1 MPALN
6 AEFSPTIAPDAVDAP
21 PSGRA
26 ADARRYKAFISY
38 SWADKAWGEWAH
50 RALETYQTPKAL
62 VGKPAL
68 RGPVPARLT
77 PIFKDREEEAA
88 GAGITASIEAAMT
101 ASDFMIVICSPTS
114 AQSKWVNHEVA
125 WFKTHRDKRRILA
138 LVVGGEPGAS
148 FVPGREAEECFPK
161 TLLYEVGADLQPTEK
176 KEDVPLAADA
186 RKVGDGK
193 HGAKLKLAA
202 ALLGLGLDDL
212 VRRDARRRTI
222 RRRIVTTALAGLSL
236 WMTAN
241 TWFAISQRNEAR
253 AQRALAEQQTE
264 NVNAALDYLV
274 SLFEIANPATEN
286 PKTITA
292 LTILERGRA
301 KIDAELGDKPVVRA
315 RLLTAIGSVY
325 QNLGDIKGAEPV
337 LADAARG
344 PFATLG
350 DEVDARMHYAD
361 ALVRLRAFDK
371 AAQEIEAATAAIDAA
386 RPAPKPAMLSLYRME
401 VERIRAT
408 MAYFKRDFANAVSTY
423 VSAIALCE
431 ETAACEADARASLS
445 NNLSIAYNE
454 SGRVAEARAEM
465 LVARKIIAEKYGE
478 DHLETAIADHNVAYS
493 DFRASNFQ
501 PALDAMPRVI
511 AIYERVL
518 EENHPLRATANLLLG
533 RLYHATGEEEAAVT
547 ALSRAR
553 AAYESAYGADHE
565 EVAWTSMYRALAVAK
580 TGRREEA
587 FQDLAR
593 AEAIYRKKY
602 PADDPNFGDIAAHQG
617 FVLASLGDAV
627 AAAAACKRGVDQMAA
642 ALPAD
647 DSWLQLTRD
656 QCAPIIAA
664 TGG

>member
-1 MPALN
+1 MA
-6 AEFSPTIAPDAVDAP
+6 APVK
-21 PSGRA
+21 
-26 ADARRYKAFISY
+26 RYKAFISY

-62 VGKPAL
+62 VGKPAAL
-68 RGPVPARLT
+68 GPVPARLT

-114 AQSKWVNHEVA
+114 ARSKWVNHEVA

-138 LVVGGEPGAS
+138 LVVDGEPGAS
-148 FVPGREAEECFPK
+148 FMPGREAEECFPR
-161 TLLYEVGADLQPTEK
+161 TLLYEVGADLQPTEER
-176 KEDVPLAADA
+176 EDVPLAADA
-186 RKVGDGK
+186 RKAGDGK
-193 HGAKLKLAA
+193 RGAKLKLAA

-212 VRRDARRRTI
+212 VRREDRRRAI
-222 RRRIVTTALAGLSL
+222 RRRVVTTALTVLSL

-253 AQRALAEQQTE
+253 AQRALAERQTE

-274 SLFEIANPATEN
+274 SIFEIANPATDN

-325 QNLGDIKGAEPV
+325 QNLGEIRDAAPILG
-337 LADAARG
+337 DAARG

-361 ALVRLRAFDK
+361 ALVRLRIFDK
-371 AAQEIEAATAAIDAA
+371 AQAEIDAAATAIDAA
-386 RPAPKPAMLSLYRME
+386 KPAPEPAMLNLYRME

-408 MAYFKRDFANAVSTY
+408 MAYFKGDYDQAVLNY
-423 VSAIALCE
+423 RSAIKLCE
-431 ETAACEADARASLS
+431 ETSACDADARASLS
-445 NNLSIAYNE
+445 NNLSIAFNE

-465 LVARKIIAEKYGE
+465 LIARKIIADKYGE
-478 DHLETAIADHNVAYS
+478 DHLETAIADQNLAYT

-501 PALDAMPRVI
+501 PALAAMPRVI
-511 AIYERVL
+511 AVYERVL
-518 EENHPLRATANLLLG
+518 EETHPLRATANLLLG
-533 RLYHATGEEEAAVT
+533 RLYLATGETEAAAA
-547 ALSRAR
+547 ALAKAR
-553 AAYESAYGADHE
+553 DAYEIAYGPDHD
-565 EVAWTSMYRALAVAK
+565 EVAWASMYRALAVAK

-602 PADDPNFGDIAAHQG
+602 PPDDPNFGDILAHQG
-617 FVLASLGDAV
+617 FVLADLGDAPT
-627 AAAAACKRGVDQMAA
+627 AAAACKRGVEQMAKM
-642 ALPAD
+642 LPAD
-647 DSWLQLTRD
+647 DSWLQSTRQ
-656 QCAPIIAA
+656 QCAPIISA
-664 TGG
+664 TGR

>member
-1 MPALN
+1 MA
-6 AEFSPTIAPDAVDAP
+6 AELTSAIAPDAYEAAP
-21 PSGRA
+21 AGTEAPGK
-26 ADARRYKAFISY
+26 RYKAFISY

-50 RALETYQTPKAL
+50 RALETYHTPRPL
-62 VGKPAL
+62 VGKQAAL
-68 RGPVPARLT
+68 GAVPARLT

-101 ASDFMIVICSPTS
+101 ASDFMVVICSPTS
-114 AQSKWVNHEVA
+114 ARSKWVNHEVA

-148 FVPGREAEECFPK
+148 FMPGREAEECFPR

-176 KEDVPLAADA
+176 REDVPLAADA
-186 RKVGDGK
+186 RKEGDGK
-193 HGAKLKLAA
+193 RGAKLKLAA

-212 VRRDARRRTI
+212 VRRDERRRTI
-222 RRRIVTTALAGLSL
+222 RRRIVTTALVGLSL

-274 SLFEIANPATEN
+274 SIFEIANPATDN

-325 QNLGDIKGAEPV
+325 QNLGEIRDAEPI
-337 LADAARG
+337 LADGARG

-371 AAQEIEAATAAIDAA
+371 AELEIKAAAAAIDAA
-386 RPAPKPAMLSLYRME
+386 KPAPETALLSLYRME

-408 MAYFKRDFANAVSTY
+408 MAYFKRDFDQAVMNY
-423 VSAIALCE
+423 VSAIKLCE
-431 ETAACEADARASLS
+431 ETAACDADARASLS

-454 SGRVAEARAEM
+454 SGRFAEAREEM

-478 DHLETAIADHNVAYS
+478 DHLETAIADQNIAYT

-501 PALDAMPRVI
+501 PALAAMPRVI
-511 AIYERVL
+511 SIFERVL
-518 EENHPLRATANLLLG
+518 EENHPFRATANLLLG
-533 RLYHATGEEEAAVT
+533 RLYLATGEAEPAAA
-547 ALSRAR
+547 ALARAR
-553 AAYESAYGADHE
+553 AVFEIAYGADHD
-565 EVAWTSMYRALAVAK
+565 EVAWASMYRALAVAK
-580 TGRREEA
+580 TGRRDEA
-587 FQDLAR
+587 LQDLAR

-602 PADDPNFGDIAAHQG
+602 PPDDPNFGDIAAHQG
-617 FVLASLGDAV
+617 FVFANLGDAP
-627 AAAAACKRGVDQMAA
+627 AAAAACKRGVDQMAKV
-642 ALPAD
+642 LPAD
-647 DSWLQLTRD
+647 DSWLQLTRQ